1 VIEHA
6 GEEAVR
12 GTTAAFLQPFRTAE
26 GGYRITNVFRY
37 VIGTSRS

>member
-6 GEEAVR
+6 GQDEVHAATV
-12 GTTAAFLQPFRTAE
+12 AFLGPFRTAD

-37 VIGTSRS
+37 VIGTPRS